1 MAAPASKNIGDLTGK
16 WRMNKAQ
23 SGQLEPV
30 LALQG
35 IGWLTR
41 KAVGAA
47 TFTLDIK
54 HFNAPPAPP
63 AEPTGGPVAHIEIE
77 QVGTGGIKGTTEKRC
92 LDNVFRDHSDWLFG
106 SVKGQSRWLNVE
118 DIDDAYLKAG
128 FLEGDEEKG
137 GPNGEKH
144 IISYVES
151 LDRGWT
157 ATQIWGFKNIEGER
171 KYVRNVVVA
180 KGDERV
186 EVQLVYDWVE

>member
-1 MAAPASKNIGDLTGK
+1 MAAPSSKNIGDLTGK
-16 WRMNKAQ
+16 WKMNKSQ
-23 SGQLEPV
+23 SGALEPV

-47 TFTLDIK
+47 TFTLDVK

-63 AEPTGGPVAHIEIE
+63 ADPSSGPVSHIEID
-77 QVGTGGIKGTTEKRC
+77 QLGTGGIKGTTEKRC
-92 LDNVFRDHSDWLFG
+92 LDNTFREHSDWLFG

-186 EVQLVYDWVE
+186 EVQLVYDFVE